1 MASMSSLQELPEPTD
16 VSRLLTWSLFS
27 GVIQSNPWRT
37 RSDSSNAVRPCLND
51 PVGVATA
58 EAEAVGV
65 GDGRFWR
72 AEHRD
77 AARWPPWNSSTER
90 SSLASLVGSDLA
102 AAIILAIT
110 RLL

>member
-1 MASMSSLQELPEPTD
+1 MALMSSLQELPEPTD

-58 EAEAVGV
+58 EAVGV

-77 AARWPPWNSSTER
+77 AARWPPGNSSTER

-102 AAIILAIT
+102 AAITLAIT